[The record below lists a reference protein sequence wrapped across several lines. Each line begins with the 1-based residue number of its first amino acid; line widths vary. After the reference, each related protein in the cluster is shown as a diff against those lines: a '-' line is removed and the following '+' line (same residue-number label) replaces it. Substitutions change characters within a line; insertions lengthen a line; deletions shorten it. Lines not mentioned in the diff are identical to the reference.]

1 MEFDICTGE
10 LSAAELEDKFDFDYS
25 VGEVF
30 IDSMETF
37 RRELLEPFR
46 DKERHIFYRGERVG
60 GLNRPLLPT
69 MYRNKSTLMRDGG
82 HCVEVNADFLLDY
95 YKSYGSFFDM

>member
-1 MEFDICTGE
+1 MESDIRTGE
-10 LSAAELEDKFDFDYS
+10 LSAAELEDNFDFDYS

-46 DKERHIFYRGERVG
+46 DKARHIFYRGERVG
-60 GLNRPLLPT
+60 DCTARCCPLCT
-69 MYRNKSTLMRDGG
+69 GTRA
-82 HCVEVNADFLLDY
+82 H
-95 YKSYGSFFDM
+95 

>member
-1 MEFDICTGE
+1 MEFDIRTGE
-10 LSAAELEDKFDFDYS
+10 LSAAELEDNFDFDYS

-37 RRELLEPFR
+37 WRELLEPFR

-60 GLNRPLLPT
+60 
-69 MYRNKSTLMRDGG
+69 D
-82 HCVEVNADFLLDY
+82 
-95 YKSYGSFFDM
+95 